1 MGVFGVTHGLA
12 PAMRLKYGLHHLQK
26 AGAQPRYMLD
36 FMVFFNAVSLAYS
49 C

>member
-1 MGVFGVTHGLA
+1 MRVLGVPHDLA
-12 PAMRLKYGLHHLQK
+12 QAMRLKYELHHLQK